1 MSAYDVKREI
11 EMHQQEK
18 ERLEADIPSSITI
31 GPFWI
36 NCDTVRNFLVKKRRE
51 LAKAVL
57 ELLAKKLRTQ
67 TEEVS
72 WAVFYTTNWKKV
84 KTLMVG
90 IFLVLTSELLCN
102 YVIM

>member
-1 MSAYDVKREI
+1 
-11 EMHQQEK
+11 MHQQQK
-18 ERLEADIPSSITI
+18 ESLEADIPSSIVI

-67 TEEVS
+67 TEEVLS
-72 WAVFYTTNWKKV
+72 NHVTYYHVTSNTYIPLRSV
-84 KTLMVG
+84 MSLRLYLVSCLIGPMPSKTLPR
-90 IFLVLTSELLCN
+90 
-102 YVIM
+102 

>member
-18 ERLEADIPSSITI
+18 EHLEADIPSSIVI

-67 TEEVS
+67 TEEVFTL
-72 WAVFYTTNWKKV
+72 FY
-84 KTLMVG
+84 L
-90 IFLVLTSELLCN
+90 FSRLVERLIN
-102 YVIM
+102 GKPN

>member
-1 MSAYDVKREI
+1 MEKDMSAYDVKREI

-18 ERLEADIPSSITI
+18 ESLEADIPSSIVI

-72 WAVFYTTNWKKV
+72 IKIASFFEHAKY
-84 KTLMVG
+84 
-90 IFLVLTSELLCN
+90 IFFNLQNLPKYICKL
-102 YVIM
+102 

>member
-18 ERLEADIPSSITI
+18 ERLEADIPSSIVI

-67 TEEVS
+67 TEEVF
-72 WAVFYTTNWKKV
+72 VNFIY
-84 KTLMVG
+84 
-90 IFLVLTSELLCN
+90 FLFSVS
-102 YVIM
+102 Y

>member
-11 EMHQQEK
+11 EMHQKQK
-18 ERLEADIPSSITI
+18 EQLEADIPNSIVI

-57 ELLAKKLRTQ
+57 ELLAKKLRSQ
-67 TEEVS
+67 NEEVRS
-72 WAVFYTTNWKKV
+72 IDHV
-84 KTLMVG
+84 
-90 IFLVLTSELLCN
+90 
-102 YVIM
+102 VIL

>member
-1 MSAYDVKREI
+1 MDKDMSALDVKREI
-11 EMHQQEK
+11 EMHQAEK
-18 ERLEADIPSSITI
+18 EHLEADIPNSIII

-67 TEEVS
+67 TEEV
-72 WAVFYTTNWKKV
+72 WAA
-84 KTLMVG
+84 
-90 IFLVLTSELLCN
+90 FL
-102 YVIM
+102 